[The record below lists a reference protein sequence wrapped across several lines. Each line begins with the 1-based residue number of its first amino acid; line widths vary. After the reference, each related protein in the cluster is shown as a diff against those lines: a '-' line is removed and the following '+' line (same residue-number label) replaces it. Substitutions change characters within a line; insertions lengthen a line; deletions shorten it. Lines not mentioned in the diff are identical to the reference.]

1 MTSRMV
7 KLKMTEKLYFEIL
20 CDIAN
25 LKEDDLFIIAGKIK
39 ELRKKYKIDNTPFNK
54 FQRNSE
60 TIRRV
65 SNTLISDSSKFYYKK
80 PE

>member
-7 KLKMTEKLYFEIL
+7 KLKMTEKLYLEIL

-54 FQRNSE
+54 FQ
-60 TIRRV
+60 
-65 SNTLISDSSKFYYKK
+65 
-80 PE
+80 